1 VVYDGAGLFSA
12 ARVWWTFRLMGWTD
26 VAVLDGGL
34 PKWRAEGRAVEAV
47 APAPIERRFTAI
59 FQAHLVKD
67 ATRGLQRA
75 LLTRLARHNVA
86 FGHWVFLRILWEREG
101 ITQRELSELAGV
113 SEPTTYS
120 ALLAMEKAGLITRQ
134 KLAGNMRNLSVCLTP
149 RGRALKATLVPLAEQ
164 VNAVAVNGLSAQEV
178 AALRRTMLHMIANL
192 EADESASSS
201 TD

>member
-1 VVYDGAGLFSA
+1 MPPKESAVTSLQGL
-12 ARVWWTFRLMGWTD
+12 R
-26 VAVLDGGL
+26 
-34 PKWRAEGRAVEAV
+34 KWREAV
-47 APAPIERRFTAI
+47 PNDRM
-59 FQAHLVKD
+59 AHVVKD
-67 ATRGLQRA
+67 LLRTIQRA
-75 LLTRLARHNVA
+75 MQIRLAEHSVSIGQWA
-86 FGHWVFLRILWEREG
+86 FLRILWEREG

-149 RGRALKATLVPLAEQ
+149 KGRALKATLVPLAEQ

-192 EADESASSS
+192 EADESASSP